1 MYSKIKCL
9 SGCSKLGELIKFLS
23 TGEVSLAVVLSSTKV
38 SEVPG
43 ITLASLR
50 SVITIGGESLS
61 PMDLPTIEAEVALA
75 GRPLTHNV
83 LPISPVGAPS
93 PAVIIGALCK
103 MYGIN
108 LRLIAAGLK
117 KKPKVQ
123 HMPLDIAPGGDIR
136 KCEGVKNA
144 KEVFKKASDLADAFS
159 RYDCVIIGESIPG
172 GTTTAAAFLE
182 ALGYRAVGGVSST
195 LPEAPKSIKESV
207 ISEALKCLEKREVG
221 DVFDV
226 LEVVGDPV
234 IPSVAG
240 LAAGLLGRGV
250 RVILGGGTQMA
261 AVLALLKEIG
271 ENISELSV
279 VTTKWVAEDP
289 SAGFAE
295 LIRGLAPD
303 SIITYLSIDLSNSR
317 HEGLRLYERGYVKEG
332 FGLGAVLL
340 TAYLRSGLDPEEYV
354 VVIDNLYAKALS
366 SWST

>member
-1 MYSKIKCL
+1 M
-9 SGCSKLGELIKFLS
+9 S

-50 SVITIGGESLS
+50 SEITIGGESLS

-75 GRPLTHNV
+75 GKPLTLNI

-93 PAVIIGALCK
+93 PAVIVGALCK
-103 MYGIN
+103 TYGIN

-123 HMPLDIAPGGDIR
+123 YMSLDTAPGGDIR
-136 KCEGVKNA
+136 RCEGVKNA
-144 KEVFKKASDLADAFS
+144 EEVFKKASSLAEAFS

-182 ALGYRAVGGVSST
+182 ALGYRAVDKVSST
-195 LPEAPKSIKESV
+195 LPEIPRCTRRLI
-207 ISEALKCLEKREVG
+207 IDEALKCLAKHDLA
-221 DVFDV
+221 DVFKI
-226 LEVVGDPV
+226 LEAVGDPV
-234 IPSVAG
+234 IPVVAG
-240 LAAGLLGRGV
+240 LASGLVRCGV
-250 RVILGGGTQMA
+250 KVILGGGTQMA
-261 AVLALLKEIG
+261 AVLALLKEVG
-271 ENISELSV
+271 TEVSELFV

-295 LIRGLAPD
+295 LISNIAP
-303 SIITYLSIDLSNSR
+303 STMTAYLSIDFLKSKY
-317 HEGLRLYERGYVKEG
+317 EGLRLYEQGYVKEG

-340 TAYLRSGLDPEEYV
+340 ATYLRSKLQPEDFIK
-354 VVIDNLYAKALS
+354 VIDDLYAQVLTL
-366 SWST
+366 WGT